1 MDSSMSWLL
10 VHVVKTFCWVPN
22 FELLGRESQGENGW
36 RPAMAGISGSWYC
49 DIVVRGEL
57 TEAWIIQLS
66 AAGLER
72 SVILPAQLKWNSQDQ
87 VIGHLEKGTEMRNSG
102 VEAGTV
108 VEIVRQ
114 LRNSLK
120 YNFGGL
126 FVLQG
131 KINNL
136 LGSVAPTGALEK
148 FHLILSLW
156 SLLRSHHLWQGW
168 HFELL
173 TTYHC
178 VSERFDREVLEEK
191 GGGGC
196 DCWEERSESTDM
208 GSVEC
213 VWALELWVQCTL
225 VHTLDI
231 PQLWPWPL
239 HCRSLWSGRTHLLI
253 LASEGQ
259 IFTCCC
265 SCAPSLGSNSFSSPH
280 AVNCRAPLFPSHLQF
295 SLHVFL
301 LHSV

>member
-10 VHVVKTFCWVPN
+10 VHVVKAFCWVSN

-36 RPAMAGISGSWYC
+36 RPGMASISGSWYC

-102 VEAGTV
+102 VAAGTV
-108 VEIVRQ
+108 AEIVRQ
-114 LRNSLK
+114 LRDSLR
-120 YNFGGL
+120 YNFSGL

-156 SLLRSHHLWQGW
+156 SLLRSHHPWQGW

-191 GGGGC
+191 GEGVTAEKK
-196 DCWEERSESTDM
+196 DQKVQTWAM
-208 GSVEC
+208 WSVF
-213 VWALELWVQCTL
+213 ELWSSEFSVLWCTHMTCL
-225 VHTLDI
+225 NYGHGPFTVEVSD
-231 PQLWPWPL
+231 
-239 HCRSLWSGRTHLLI
+239 RSHPPPHPGFKGPDFHLL
-253 LASEGQ
+253 LLL
-259 IFTCCC
+259 C
-265 SCAPSLGSNSFSSPH
+265 P
-280 AVNCRAPLFPSHLQF
+280 QF
-295 SLHVFL
+295 GF
-301 LHSV
+301 

>member
-10 VHVVKTFCWVPN
+10 VHAVKTFCWVPN

-36 RPAMAGISGSWYC
+36 RPGMAGISGSWYC

-102 VEAGTV
+102 VAAGTV
-108 VEIVRQ
+108 AEIVRQ
-114 LRNSLK
+114 LRDSLR

-156 SLLRSHHLWQGW
+156 SLLRSHHPWQAW

-173 TTYHC
+173 TTYHY

-191 GGGGC
+191 GEGVTAEKK
-196 DCWEERSESTDM
+196 DQKVQAWAVW
-208 GSVEC
+208 SVF
-213 VWALELWVQCTL
+213 ELWVLCTL
-225 VHTLDI
+225 VHTLDM

-253 LASEGQ
+253 LASKGQ

-265 SCAPSLGSNSFSSPH
+265 SRAPSLGSNSFSSPH
-280 AVNCRAPLFPSHLQF
+280 AVSCRAPLLPSHLQF
-295 SLHVFL
+295 SFHVFL